1 MKNCK
6 TILLCSVFYFACN
19 DIKEEKS
26 MGKSFELLNGDT
38 INVTYGNGNKQ
49 GAWYTYK
56 KSTKGI
62 IYTDSSFYE
71 NGRKIESR
79 FLQNP

>member
-1 MKNCK
+1 
-6 TILLCSVFYFACN
+6 
-19 DIKEEKS
+19 